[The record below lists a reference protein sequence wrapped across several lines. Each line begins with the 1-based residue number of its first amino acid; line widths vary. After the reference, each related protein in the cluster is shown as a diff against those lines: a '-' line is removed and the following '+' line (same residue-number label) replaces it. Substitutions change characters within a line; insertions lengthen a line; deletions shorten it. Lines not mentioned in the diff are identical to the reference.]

1 MTTLLGHNGAG
12 KTTTMSVLTGMYAP
26 TAGQGFIN
34 GFNIRTDMA
43 KARNSLGLC
52 PQHNMLIPDLT
63 VMEHLT
69 FFGMLKGLSWSET
82 REQARRYIKVRKG
95 TSIEIMSQF
104 FTLFYPC
111 RIFASSA
118 RPTSPSAICRAG

>member
-26 TAGQGFIN
+26 TAGQGYIN

-43 KARNSLGLC
+43 KARSSLGLC

-82 REQARRYIKVRKG
+82 REQARRYIQVTREGEDILQKLRPRGAAITDLVDHA
-95 TSIEIMSQF
+95 TS
-104 FTLFYPC
+104 
-111 RIFASSA
+111 
-118 RPTSPSAICRAG
+118 

>member
-82 REQARRYIKVRKG
+82 REQARRYIKVRR
-95 TSIEIMSQF
+95 SE
-104 FTLFYPC
+104 L
-111 RIFASSA
+111 A
-118 RPTSPSAICRAG
+118 